1 MAKTVT
7 MADIAKVMGVSTVTV
22 SKALSEQKGVSEE
35 LRAKIKQQAEK
46 MGYRTNS
53 AVYQERIKNRSGYNI
68 GVVISS
74 RYLDKYQSFYLKL
87 YQEVA
92 SAATKDGCFSML
104 EVVQPEE
111 EKDCVLPKLL
121 QEKKA
126 DGLIIIGRVK
136 EEYLAQLQRDAE
148 VPLLYLDFYD
158 KDRESDAVVSNSY
171 FGMYKLT
178 NYLFQMGH
186 RDIGY
191 VGTLLATQSITD
203 RYFGYVKSLFEHG
216 IEARKDWILEDRDV
230 ETGRTDDGFVL
241 QLPEEMPTAFV
252 CNCDVSAAML
262 VRKLEERGLRVPEDI
277 SVVGY
282 DNYRPPGLCDVR
294 ITSYEVDMREMAQR
308 AISMIRHKIAG
319 EGYKQGVSIVEGH
332 ICYKDS
338 VAEHK

>member
-1 MAKTVT
+1 
-7 MADIAKVMGVSTVTV
+7 
-22 SKALSEQKGVSEE
+22 
-35 LRAKIKQQAEK
+35 

-92 SAATKDGCFSML
+92 SAAVKDGCVAML

-111 EKDCVLPKLL
+111 EKDSVLPKLL

-126 DGLIIIGRVK
+126 DGLIIIGPVQDA
-136 EEYLAQLQRDAE
+136 YLEKLHASIE
-148 VPLLYLDFYD
+148 VPLVYLDFYD
-158 KDRESDAVVSNSY
+158 KNRECDAVVSNSY
-171 FGMYKLT
+171 YGTYKLT
-178 NYLFQMGH
+178 NYLLQMGH